1 MIITNKFNLPQTF
14 VNVLKRPTY
23 SKGKSNIS
31 ATELISSP
39 RIVQLR
45 KLHAEE
51 IEQDVSEMVWS
62 IFGTA
67 IHGVLEHGKDD
78 HHLVEER
85 LHATVDGWS
94 ISGAIDLQI
103 VNEDGTIAVNDYK
116 TVGAWS
122 VMNEKIDWELQLN
135 IYAWLVRHVKKV
147 EVTELA
153 IVAII
158 RDWSRRDAGIK
169 QGYPDAPVKVIPVQ
183 LWPFEQQ
190 QAFIEKRIE
199 IHSNALFDLETG
211 DELPHCT
218 SEEMWEKQTTYAV
231 KKIGGVKARNVCDT
245 ADEAQAKVAE
255 YGKEYEIEVRPG
267 ERTRCANFCSV
278 SKWCNQYQDYLK
290 TKE

>member
-1 MIITNKFNLPQTF
+1 MH
-14 VNVLKRPTY
+14 
-23 SKGKSNIS
+23 
-31 ATELISSP
+31 ED
-39 RIVQLR
+39 
-45 KLHAEE
+45 E
-51 IEQDVSEMVWS
+51 IEQDVSDMVWS

-67 IHGVLEHGKDD
+67 IHGVLEHGRDD

-85 LHATVDGWS
+85 LHTVVDGWS

-103 VNEDGTIAVNDYK
+103 VNEDDTITVNDYK

-135 IYAWLVRHVKKV
+135 IYAWLVRKVKKADV
-147 EVTELA
+147 SKLE

-158 RDWSRRDAGIK
+158 RDWSRRDAAVK
-169 QGYPDAPVKVIPVQ
+169 ASYPDAPVKVIPIR
-183 LWPFEQQ
+183 LWSYEEQQ
-190 QAFIEKRIE
+190 DFVEGRISM
-199 IHSNALFDLETG
+199 HSNALFDMDTG

-218 SEEMWEKQTTYAV
+218 PTEMWEKQTTYAV

-245 ADEAQAKVAE
+245 SEEAQAKVAE
-255 YGKEYEIEVRPG
+255 YGKEYEIEVRLG

-278 SKWCNQYQDYLK
+278 SRWCNQYQDYLK